1 MFRILRW
8 GLLWFVAVTAYAQ
21 THDVVY
27 VLKTY
32 GYWQSDATTQTP
44 GRCYLSV
51 SGQTRITGAGL
62 SGALVGTSGS
72 LPVTVASDGT
82 FSGNRYFA
90 TAASMNAAFPDG
102 NYILAIAGNGLSF
115 STQIPIYT
123 GTSITPVLI
132 SNYAALQSWPV
143 AQALAPI
150 WAAIPGATIYD
161 YISVAAYDPTGAVL
175 EDQDYDTTGLL
186 ATDTTATFATLPANE
201 ELEVDLVYGQEKIYT
216 SNAGATYLYIDI
228 GFDLGMSAFVKSPP
242 AIVSQPTGSSLI
254 AGNGFSLSV
263 TASSGSTAPLT
274 YQWYKDGTAIPGATA
289 ATYQYSDALVSDS
302 GNYTVVVANSG
313 GTATSSAAQITV
325 TPYDPGRIVNLSITT
340 LSGTGDQTLAAG
352 FVIAAGVSGA
362 PGGQAIL
369 VRGIGPTLGSFG
381 VPGTMLDPT
390 LQLIPSGTTTPLAT
404 NDDWGGDPTL
414 AAETSAVGAFPLA
427 PASAD
432 AVVFQPSLAP
442 GGYSALVAGK
452 NGGTGVALAEI
463 YDATAAGTYT
473 PSSPRLINVSGRAQ
487 VSASNILTGGFTI
500 GGTTNL
506 TVLIRASGPALS
518 AFGLAGLA
526 TPSLA
531 LFKAGST
538 VPVMTNTA
546 WGGTPALSTAFNAT
560 GAFGWSA
567 TSNDCALLVT
577 LPPGGYTAQI
587 SALNGNSGTA
597 LLEIY
602 EAP

>member
-1 MFRILRW
+1 MFRIFRW
-8 GLLWFVAVTAYAQ
+8 ILPGFVAVTAHAQ
-21 THDVVY
+21 THDIVD

-32 GYWQSDATTQTP
+32 GYVQSNATTQTP
-44 GRCYLSV
+44 GPCYLSI
-51 SGQTRITGAGL
+51 SGQTRATGAGL
-62 SGALVGTSGS
+62 SGILVGINDS

-82 FSGNRYFA
+82 FSGSRYFSS
-90 TAASMNAAFPDG
+90 AASMNAAFPDG
-102 NYILAIAGNGLSF
+102 NYRFAIAGNGLSF
-115 STQIPIYT
+115 STEIPIYT

-143 AQALAPI
+143 AQPLAPI
-150 WAAIPGATIYD
+150 WAAIPGASIYD
-161 YISVAAYDPTGAVL
+161 YISVAAYDATGATL
-175 EDQDYDTTGLL
+175 QDQNYDTTGLL
-186 ATDTTATFATLPANE
+186 ATDTTGTFSTLPANE
-201 ELEVDLVYGQEKIYT
+201 ELEVDLVYGQEKAYT

-228 GFDLGMSAFVKSPP
+228 GFDVGMSIFIKSPP
-242 AIVSQPTGSSLI
+242 AIVSQPAGSSLV

-274 YQWYKDGTAIPGATA
+274 YQWYKDGTPIAGATA
-289 ATYQYSDALVSDS
+289 ATYQYSNALVSNS
-302 GNYTVVVANSG
+302 GSYTVEVTNSG
-313 GTATSSAAQITV
+313 GTVISSAAQITV
-325 TPYDPGRIVNLSITT
+325 APYDPGRIVNLSITT

-352 FVIAAGVSGA
+352 FVIAAGVSGSA
-362 PGGQAIL
+362 GGQAIL

-381 VPGTMLDPT
+381 VPGTMVDPT
-390 LQLIPSGTTTPLAT
+390 LQLIPSGTTTPLAA

-432 AVVFQPSLAP
+432 AVVFQPGLTP

-463 YDATAAGTYT
+463 YDATTAGTYT

-538 VPVMTNTA
+538 VPLKTNTA
-546 WGGTPALSTAFNAT
+546 WGGSSALTAAFSST
-560 GAFGWSA
+560 GAFGWNPAS
-567 TSNDCALLVT
+567 SDCALLVT
-577 LPPGGYTAQI
+577 LPPGGYSAQI
-587 SALNGNSGTA
+587 SALSGNSGAA

-602 EAP
+602 EVQ